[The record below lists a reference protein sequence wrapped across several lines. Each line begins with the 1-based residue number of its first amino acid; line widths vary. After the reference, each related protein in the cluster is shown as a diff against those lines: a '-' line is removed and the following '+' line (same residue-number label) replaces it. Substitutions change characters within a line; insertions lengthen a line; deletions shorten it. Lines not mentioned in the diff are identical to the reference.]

1 MLAGLLI
8 AALKQAEFNAALAAH
23 TADTKLAAVIN
34 NRNAVP
40 HWVPLTCLLG
50 LIVLQGD
57 TNKVVFAV

>member
-50 LIVLQGD
+50 LIV
-57 TNKVVFAV
+57 FAG